1 MIKKYNQYIK
11 ENNTILSDIKINVNG
26 GEKIIN
32 KLIEKLTI
40 VIKKKKIKN
49 INIKSIDGFINK
61 EKFTLKGNFYST
73 YLEIILNN
81 KDKIIGEYSFNNI
94 KIQINNDIVYDLD
107 NEKFDNE
114 VLVDKIVDEYIKKL
128 KERNNKLINY

>member
-94 KIQINNDIVYDLD
+94 KIQINNDIVYDLY